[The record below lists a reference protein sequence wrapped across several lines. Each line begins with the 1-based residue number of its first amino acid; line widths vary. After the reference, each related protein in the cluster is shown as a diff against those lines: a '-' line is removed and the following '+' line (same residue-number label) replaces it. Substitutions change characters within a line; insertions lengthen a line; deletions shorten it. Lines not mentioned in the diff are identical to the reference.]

1 MPVTPPDNDPP
12 LGVKEKVRRLPDKP
26 GVYLM
31 KDRLGRII
39 YVGKA
44 KSLKKR
50 VSSYFIP
57 SRAMT
62 LHPKIRAL
70 IDMIED
76 FDTIEVKSEPE
87 ALLLEGRLIKQW
99 KPKYN
104 TDFTD
109 DKRFLLV
116 RVDPHEELPRFRLTR
131 IKKDDRSRYFGPF
144 AHSGLLRKT
153 LAQMRRQYG
162 ILLGDAAP
170 QKLPDGRWQMYDD
183 VRQELYGFPNEV
195 SPEQYRRRVDDAC
208 AFLEGKS
215 REWLETL
222 TLEMQKAAEKQEFEK
237 AAELRDVVFALQKT
251 LAKTRRFEREQ
262 PMIQGDTEALE
273 ALRAALA
280 LPAAPA
286 RMECFDISH
295 ISGTF
300 VVASMVH
307 FANGRPDKNNY
318 RRFQIKTFIGNDDFR
333 AMEEVVGRR
342 YRRLHEEQKAFPDL
356 VVIDGGRGQI
366 AAALKAFV
374 ALGLTP
380 PALIGLAKKHE
391 TIIFPDERAPLNLS
405 LNHPGLQLLQRLRDE
420 AHRFAN
426 TYNAD
431 LRSRKIRESVL
442 DDFPGLGDVRRGAL
456 MAHFGGIDKLRA
468 ATEDEIAEVDGFG
481 PKMAAEL
488 HAFLRRGGSGASG
501 AGESSAETDD
511 TKGAGE
517 KQTLALPALPPP
529 PLSLP
534 PPASA
539 EPP

>member
-1 MPVTPPDNDPP
+1 MPADRAVN
-12 LGVKEKVRRLPDKP
+12 LKEKVRALPDRP

-50 VSSYFIP
+50 VSSYFQRGRARAIAQP
-57 SRAMT
+57 KVRAM
-62 LHPKIRAL
+62 
-70 IDMIED
+70 IDIIHDLE
-76 FDTIEVKSEPE
+76 TIEVKSEPE

-99 KPKYN
+99 KPRYN

-116 RVDPHEELPRFRLTR
+116 RVDFAQELPRFALTR
-131 IKKDDRSRYFGPF
+131 ISKDARSRYFGPF

-153 LAQMRRQYG
+153 LAQMRRQFG
-162 ILLGDAAP
+162 VLLGDATP
-170 QKLPDGRWQMYDD
+170 QKQPDGRWQLYDD
-183 VRQELYGFPNEV
+183 VRQEIYGHENIVTVE
-195 SPEQYRRRVDDAC
+195 EYRRRVETAC
-208 AFLEGKS
+208 EFLDGKS

-222 TLEMQKAAEKQEFEK
+222 RAEMQTAAEKLNFEK
-237 AAELRDVVFALQKT
+237 AAELRDVITALDGT
-251 LAKTRRFEREQ
+251 LQRARRFER
-262 PMIQGDTEALE
+262 DRTLLRADHEALVTLQTE
-273 ALRAALA
+273 LNL
-280 LPAAPA
+280 AAPPA
-286 RMECFDISH
+286 HMECFDISH

-307 FANGRPDKNNY
+307 FTDGKPDKDQY
-318 RRFQIKTFIGNDDFR
+318 RRFRIKSFIGNDDFR

-342 YRRLHEEQKAFPDL
+342 YRHLAEENKPMPDL

-374 ALGLTP
+374 AIGVEP

-405 LNHPGLQLLQRLRDE
+405 INHPGLNLLQRLRDE

-431 LRSRKIRESVL
+431 LRSKKIRESVL
-442 DDFPGLGDVRRGAL
+442 DDIPGLGPKRKATLLAR
-456 MAHFGGIDKLRA
+456 FGSIDKLRA
-468 ATEDEIAEVDGFG
+468 ATIEELAEAGGIGLRF
-481 PKMAAEL
+481 AAEL
-488 HAFLRRGGSGASG
+488 HRLLH
-501 AGESSAETDD
+501 AGDTHETN
-511 TKGAGE
+511 
-517 KQTLALPALPPP
+517 
-529 PLSLP
+529 LSF
-534 PPASA
+534 
-539 EPP
+539 